1 MADENLA
8 KSDISIFNEILKW
21 LKILWFKCYES
32 ILSSKYNDRS
42 SKDER
47 KEDILIMSLL
57 NFLNI
62 VIKG

>member
-1 MADENLA
+1 MVENFVV
-8 KSDISIFNEILKW
+8 KMF
-21 LKILWFKCYES
+21 ES

-57 NFLNI
+57 NFWI
-62 VIKG
+62 